1 MMLRMRFL
9 IFLVAF
15 AIILQNTC
23 PHGWAGKT
31 AFAAS
36 HVSHCSMKDPHR
48 PAKTNDWDD
57 VKKELSSNAKQ
68 TFVFSVGTSDNTFRL
83 LAPIG
88 CTVSVKTDNV
98 KDVFSEPLLRP
109 PAFC

>member
-1 MMLRMRFL
+1 MRFL

-23 PHGWAGKT
+23 PYGWAGKT

-36 HVSHCSMKDPHR
+36 HVSHCPMKDRQR
-48 PAKTNDWDD
+48 PAKTNDRDD
-57 VKKELSSNAKQ
+57 VKKELSNAKQ
-68 TFVFSVGTSDNTFRL
+68 TFVFSVGTSGNTFRL
-83 LAPIG
+83 LALIS
-88 CTVSVKTDNV
+88 CTISVKTDNV